1 MVPQRNV
8 YGHTHGPFR
17 QTYNCPRMLTA
28 EAHTHSILRQLKMG
42 WEGWKQKQEM
52 LLCTKTWF
60 WSPPSTSHIGTL
72 GTILWRTFRMFQ
84 YVNLNSGNTLHTS
97 YWLKTKYDQKQFTS
111 IMRSFAFRTSWF
123 ALSVINSDVVSPV
136 KATSGNLIVS
146 VIYIP
151 SQELILVQILSYRAR
166 GRWKTWV

>member
-8 YGHTHGPFR
+8 YGHTHGPFQ

-28 EAHTHSILRQLKMG
+28 EAHNHSILRQLKMG
-42 WEGWKQKQEM
+42 WEGCKQKQEM
-52 LLCTKTWF
+52 LLCMKTWF
-60 WSPPSTSHIGTL
+60 WSPTSTSHIRTL

-136 KATSGNLIVS
+136 KATSGNLTVS

>member
-1 MVPQRNV
+1 MCMAILMGLFNRHIIVQERWLQKHIPTQYLDNWKWVERDGSRNKKCFYV
-8 YGHTHGPFR
+8 WRHGFGPLHLHL
-17 QTYNCPRMLTA
+17 TLELLGPR
-28 EAHTHSILRQLKMG
+28 
-42 WEGWKQKQEM
+42 
-52 LLCTKTWF
+52 
-60 WSPPSTSHIGTL
+60 
-72 GTILWRTFRMFQ
+72 TILLRTFRMFQ

-151 SQELILVQILSYRAR
+151 SQELILVQILSYRAIADANH
-166 GRWKTWV
+166 GVLQ